1 MRYIRYFRTLVARV
15 RFADAPFEAFTM
27 NRDQMKTRWEVT
39 IFPEVTDK
47 LAQNN
52 VVLGTP

>member
-1 MRYIRYFRTLVARV
+1 
-15 RFADAPFEAFTM
+15 M

>member
-1 MRYIRYFRTLVARV
+1 MSR
-15 RFADAPFEAFTM
+15 E
-27 NRDQMKTRWEVT
+27 QMKTRWEVT

-47 LAQNN
+47 CTQYN